1 MPARRIMSR
10 NTQTFAVF
18 CLVLLTSTSL
28 SQEQTK
34 DDQAKAS
41 SEQQLD
47 VMRKRIESLKAIRSN
62 GQEYEFSK
70 HPLLRYSDAAHGIS
84 DATLW
89 SIGETGRPHGI
100 IALEIYQGSS
110 VQYEF
115 TATSEHPKVVQGNG
129 WRWEPE
135 AIDFTWFEVSEQVPP
150 EKEKAARRSQMSQLA
165 CEFKGTGLFRGQV
178 YDLKPLPEAIH
189 WYEDGPK
196 GVIDGGVFVLAYG
209 RNAEVLIFVEAQSE
223 EKGQPR
229 WAVGFSRLGSA
240 KFDVKFA
247 EKEFWSAP
255 ANYGD
260 AKGAYFFFMERLTE
274 RERAVFGVT
283 EDDLW
288 PYPLNRDPTRST
300 PLAPTGIPL
309 GCW

>member
-1 MPARRIMSR
+1 MSHK
-10 NTQTFAVF
+10 TQTFAVF
-18 CLVLLTSTSL
+18 CAVLLTSTSL

-62 GQEYEFSK
+62 GQECEFSK

-115 TATSEHPKVVQGNG
+115 TATSEHPKVVQGSG

-135 AIDFTWFEVSEQVPP
+135 AIDFTWFEISEQVPL
-150 EKEKAARRSQMSQLA
+150 EKEKAARRSQMSRLA
-165 CEFKGTGLFRGQV
+165 CEFKGTGLFRGRV
-178 YDLKPLPEAIH
+178 YDLKLLPEAIY
-189 WYEDGPK
+189 WYEDVPK
-196 GVIDGGVFVLAYG
+196 GVIDGGVFVLASG
-209 RNAEVLIFVEAQSE
+209 RNAEVLIFVEAQSD
-223 EKGQPR
+223 EKGPPR

-240 KFDVKFA
+240 KFDVTFA
-247 EKEFWSAP
+247 EKEFWSTP
-255 ANYGD
+255 ANYGEAED
-260 AKGAYFFFMERLTE
+260 AYFFFMERLTD

-283 EDDLW
+283 EDGFW
-288 PYPLNRDPTRST
+288 VHPLNRDPTRST
-300 PLAPTGIPL
+300 PLGPTWP
-309 GCW
+309 